1 MDNFTIAVIV
11 GEIVMCAAFVALIV
25 WDKPRKPAAPVQ
37 PFKPAGK
44 RPA

>member
-11 GEIVMCAAFVALIV
+11 GDVVMCAAFIALMV
-25 WDKPRKPAAPVQ
+25 FDKGGKAPAPVE
-37 PFKPAGK
+37 PIKPAGK

>member
-11 GEIVMCAAFVALIV
+11 GDVVMCAAFIALIV
-25 WDKPRKPAAPVQ
+25 FDKGGKPSAPVE
-37 PFKPAGK
+37 PLKPTGK